1 MVHVKGES
9 GKMADKVS
17 NMFGKVS
24 NVGENSKAEIE
35 MEKTAPRHGCLE
47 FPVNKLGK
55 TG

>member
-1 MVHVKGES
+1 MYVHDVKNQERDVVHVKGES

-35 MEKTAPRHGCLE
+35 MEKRY
-47 FPVNKLGK
+47 
-55 TG
+55 